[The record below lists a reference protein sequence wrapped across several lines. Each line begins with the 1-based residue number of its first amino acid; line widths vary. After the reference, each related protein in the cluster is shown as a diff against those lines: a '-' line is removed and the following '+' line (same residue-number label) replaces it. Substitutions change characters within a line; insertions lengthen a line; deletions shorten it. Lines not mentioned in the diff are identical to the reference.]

1 MTNGHGIGTPA
12 NKIATARATL
22 GLACRLNGAVEEGR
36 ITTEIFKRGVTV
48 YTSGAGLRL
57 PVSVTAY
64 HFFGGEVEALN
75 TPTIGRLTLS
85 CRHQLLALA
94 HPAVADLDWPN
105 ELRVS
110 KFDIPYNSGA
120 SDLNPRERHFFP
132 LRRPCH
138 QVRHK
143 ARRDRAADVLPAR
156 VFLFLGIEWE
166 IRAARSVIRW
176 GLCAAMF
183 VKVGPLTLLD

>member
-1 MTNGHGIGTPA
+1 MTNGHGIGTSA

-64 HFFGGEVEALN
+64 HSFGGEVEALN
-75 TPTIGRLTLS
+75 TPTIRRLTLS

-110 KFDIPYNSGA
+110 KFDTYNSGRQRSEPSRTALFPAAA
-120 SDLNPRERHFFP
+120 SLPPGPPQSNAMP
-132 LRRPCH
+132 L
-138 QVRHK
+138 
-143 ARRDRAADVLPAR
+143 
-156 VFLFLGIEWE
+156 
-166 IRAARSVIRW
+166 
-176 GLCAAMF
+176 
-183 VKVGPLTLLD
+183 